1 MAPNGDKTAMARS
14 RRNRIWLL
22 AVCAG
27 LVVGQPAVATSQT
40 TGGPVGAT
48 QLDASLREPVCQL
61 LRSLQGTFGDLPGVA
76 GIFTSLLQSFGCA
89 DGPTP
94 GTTTTTAVFP
104 TTTTTMAPG
113 TTTTTTMDGTNTTS
127 APTSSTTLPP
137 CIPDNP
143 VTTTVP
149 CVPTTSTTAPTGV
162 PTTSTTAP
170 MGPTTTTSP
179 TGATTTTMMH

>member
-1 MAPNGDKTAMARS
+1 MASNGGKTAMARS
-14 RRNRIWLL
+14 RRNRLWLL

-27 LVVGQPAVATSQT
+27 LVVGQPGVATSQT
-40 TGGPVGAT
+40 TGGPFGVT

-61 LRSLQGTFGDLPGVA
+61 LRSLQGTFADLPGVA
-76 GIFTSLLQSFGCA
+76 GIFTSLLQSFGCSDA
-89 DGPTP
+89 PTP

-104 TTTTTMAPG
+104 TTTMAPG
-113 TTTTTTMDGTNTTS
+113 TTTTTMDGTTTTT

-149 CVPTTSTTAPTGV
+149 CVPTTSTTAPTGG
-162 PTTSTTAP
+162 TTTTAP
-170 MGPTTTTSP
+170 
-179 TGATTTTMMH
+179 TGVTTTTMMH